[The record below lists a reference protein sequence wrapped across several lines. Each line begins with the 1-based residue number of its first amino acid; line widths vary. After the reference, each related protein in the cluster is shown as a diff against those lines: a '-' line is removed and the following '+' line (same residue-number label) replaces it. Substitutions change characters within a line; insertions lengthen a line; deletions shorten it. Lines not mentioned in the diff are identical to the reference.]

1 MSEKLPKE
9 IIEKVIIEGD
19 FELMWKLFK
28 TISPDKRIYEK
39 VKNGIKL
46 KFPITWYLKGRYE
59 EFPSAGKK
67 GRLRLHG
74 YGETTITAFEE
85 EIEAR
90 EQIMLEEYVKMASDR
105 LTRGRLEDIEHG

>member
-67 GRLRLHG
+67 GNMFDLLQR
-74 YGETTITAFEE
+74 FEDDWS
-85 EIEAR
+85 
-90 EQIMLEEYVKMASDR
+90 AS
-105 LTRGRLEDIEHG
+105 RGRMERNGYSRGNRSFCMLYNRSI